1 MYSES
6 LKSYLSD
13 YNSPS
18 YSESNVENTYYRKL
32 CKGSQA
38 GISCN
43 ESKREYKTKI
53 LPECVK
59 KRVKNKWKETLN
71 KLSYS
76 PFDWDRQED
85 DLSKDIANDEREEMQ
100 RTIVEKKNKSHTTL
114 QNKDVKKIYQKRC
127 QKTKELFLLKRKD
140 C

>member
-1 MYSES
+1 M
-6 LKSYLSD
+6 
-13 YNSPS
+13 
-18 YSESNVENTYYRKL
+18 
-32 CKGSQA
+32 
-38 GISCN
+38 
-43 ESKREYKTKI
+43 
-53 LPECVK
+53 
-59 KRVKNKWKETLN
+59 N

-76 PFDWDRQED
+76 PFDWYRQED